1 MLFPLPIKT
10 KMVMVAFG
18 DVIIEI
24 FEEHLFHSRDFF
36 QIMGNISKVFW
47 LATIQKEATKEVL

>member
-1 MLFPLPIKT
+1 
-10 KMVMVAFG
+10 MVMVAFG